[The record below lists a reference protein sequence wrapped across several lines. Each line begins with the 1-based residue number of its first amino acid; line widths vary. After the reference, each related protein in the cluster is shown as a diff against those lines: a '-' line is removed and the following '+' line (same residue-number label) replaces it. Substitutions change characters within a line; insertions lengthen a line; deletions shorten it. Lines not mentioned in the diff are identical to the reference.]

1 MIDMELL
8 SAIGDLMDAKLEI
21 FEKKIDAKLEALEQR
36 MDAKLEALEQR
47 MNSRFDALE
56 ARVAKVEEGVT
67 KLEVRVAKVEE
78 SVTRLE
84 KQVAKLEDR
93 VAKVEKQVDDI
104 DTRVKK
110 LEYMVEYMLLPR
122 VRLIEECYLS
132 TYKRYKEYCERM
144 EQAFADID
152 VLKITVH
159 EHSLRLQMQMTS

>member
-8 SAIGDLMDAKLEI
+8 SAIGDLMDAKFEI

-36 MDAKLEALEQR
+36 MNA
-47 MNSRFDALE
+47 RFDALE
-56 ARVAKVEEGVT
+56 ERVAKVEESVI
-67 KLEVRVAKVEE
+67 KLEVRVANVEE

-84 KQVAKLEDR
+84 KRVTKLEER
-93 VAKVEKQVDDI
+93 VAKVEKQIDDI

-122 VRLIEECYLS
+122 VRHIEECYLS

-152 VLKITVH
+152 ILKITVH